1 MRGGAPVWS
10 VFARN
15 GPADPKEINTADLAP
30 AAKTE
35 GICLSKFVQMSDS
48 ACLMA
53 EPPNDRIKLSLWNS
67 TGEKSRDASSSVI
80 KRWHH
85 LLSAEGR
92 VHIIWEMVNDVLLGV
107 HVVGGTV
114 SMVIYG
120 SAGSRKSKRWRVEG
134 QCLKT
139 KRIFRRMGHDCKSQV
154 GVLINGI
161 TT

>member
-1 MRGGAPVWS
+1 M
-10 VFARN
+10 
-15 GPADPKEINTADLAP
+15 
-30 AAKTE
+30 
-35 GICLSKFVQMSDS
+35 
-48 ACLMA
+48 
-53 EPPNDRIKLSLWNS
+53 
-67 TGEKSRDASSSVI
+67 ASSSE
-80 KRWHH
+80 RGRSCPHH
-85 LLSAEGR
+85 LGDVETI
-92 VHIIWEMVNDVLLGV
+92 HDVLLGV

-120 SAGSRKSKRWRVEG
+120 SAGSRKSKRWRAEG